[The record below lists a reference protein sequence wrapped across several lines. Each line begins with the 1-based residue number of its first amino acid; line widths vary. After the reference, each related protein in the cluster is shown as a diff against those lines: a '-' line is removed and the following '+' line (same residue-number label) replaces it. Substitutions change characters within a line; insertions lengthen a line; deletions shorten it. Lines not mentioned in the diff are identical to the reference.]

1 MHFLFNILLL
11 FRERDR
17 TMIGQI
23 EEEEGGMTEAGA
35 SGRGAAGAL
44 ETLGG
49 RGGQK

>member
-1 MHFLFNILLL
+1 
-11 FRERDR
+11 
-17 TMIGQI
+17 MIGQI
-23 EEEEGGMTEAGA
+23 EEEEGMTEAGA